1 MFPIAKLASLPAK
14 TRLRKILRILQAA
27 ERQLAGGG
35 AVQADY
41 LSEVAGLLAAEPK
54 ANGATRQA
62 AAALEAELASG
73 APGTHRALNRAR
85 HALLA
90 ALGAEPAEWDLL
102 EPGGRLD
109 ASARTVLP
117 LSLYL
122 EEIRSPFNVGSIFRT
137 AEAFGVERILLA
149 AGTASP
155 LHPRAEKTA
164 RGAVEVLPW
173 EYVERSRLAGLE
185 GIVALELGGTPL
197 ERFRFPEHGIL
208 LVGSEELGLS
218 PECLRLA
225 EAAGGRV
232 SIPMAGA
239 KRSLNVAVAVGIV
252 LQAWCARLLG
262 EADGAPG

>member
-1 MFPIAKLASLPAK
+1 MIPIPKLASLPPK

-27 ERQLAGGG
+27 ELELQGGG
-35 AVQADY
+35 PVHSEY
-41 LSEVAGLLAAEPK
+41 LGAVAGLLAGDPRAD
-54 ANGATRQA
+54 GATRQA
-62 AAALEAELASG
+62 AAALQAELPGSG
-73 APGTHRALNRAR
+73 PQARRALNRTR
-85 HALLA
+85 HALLV
-90 ALGAEPAEWDLL
+90 ALAAEPAEWDLL

-109 ASARTVLP
+109 GSARTVLP
-117 LSLYL
+117 LILYL
-122 EEIRSPFNVGSIFRT
+122 EEVRSPFNVGSIFRT

-155 LHPRAEKTA
+155 RHPRAEKTA
-164 RGAVEVLPW
+164 RGAAGVLPW
-173 EYVERSRLAGLE
+173 EYAEPARLAGLP

-197 ERFRFPEHGIL
+197 ARFRFPERGVL

-225 EAAGGRV
+225 EAGAGRV

-252 LQAWCARLLG
+252 LQAWCARLSG
-262 EADGAPG
+262 EVNGTPG

>member
-27 ERQLAGGG
+27 ELQLAGGG
-35 AVQADY
+35 PVQADY

-54 ANGATRQA
+54 ADGAAREA
-62 AAALEAELASG
+62 AAALKAELAFG
-73 APGTHRALNRAR
+73 AAGTHRALNRTR
-85 HALLA
+85 HALLV
-90 ALGAEPAEWDLL
+90 ALDAEPAEWDLL

-109 ASARTVLP
+109 ASARTMLP
-117 LSLYL
+117 VSLYL
-122 EEIRSPFNVGSIFRT
+122 EEVRSPFNVGSIFRT
-137 AEAFGVERILLA
+137 AEAFGVERVLLA

-155 LHPRAEKTA
+155 RHPRAEKTA
-164 RGAVEVLPW
+164 RGAVEVMSW
-173 EYVERSRLAGLE
+173 EYAERSRLNGIEGL
-185 GIVALELGGTPL
+185 VALELGGTPL
-197 ERFRFPEHGIL
+197 ERFRFPEHGVL

-218 PECLRLA
+218 PECLQLA
-225 EAAGGRV
+225 EAGAGRV

-252 LQAWCARLLG
+252 LQAWCARLRG